1 MTRTR
6 DRVGMSLV
14 ELLVVVG
21 ILAVLIALLL
31 PAVQKVRAAAVRAQ
45 TMNNL
50 RQIAIALHNKAADHD
65 GQMPGLISAT
75 VRHRGRD
82 QNVLF
87 RLIPYIGAEPPMPDD
102 RELDPTISPA
112 IQYYPRRRTFL
123 SPADPTLIALDP
135 GQEGPSSYSWN
146 ALAFQGPPR
155 LPSSIPDG
163 TSSTIAFAERYC
175 YLPPKSNR
183 YMYSIVELPKI
194 TPDWGVRRATFADL
208 GWRDVVPVTTGNPP
222 VTRGSVRGVT
232 FQVRPSPESASP
244 HLLHTPFSA
253 GLPVALFDGSVR
265 TLSPLIQE
273 SVFWGMVTP
282 SGGEVIG
289 DG

>member
-1 MTRTR
+1 MAHTR
-6 DRVGMSLV
+6 DRTGISLV

-31 PAVQKVRAAAVRAQ
+31 PAVQKVREAAVRAQ

-50 RQIAIALHNKAADHD
+50 RQIAIALHNRAADHD

-87 RLIPYIGAEPPMPDD
+87 RLIPYIDAETPMPDD
-102 RELDPTISPA
+102 HELDPAIPPA
-112 IQYYPRRRTFL
+112 IQHYPWRRTFL

-135 GQEGPSSYSWN
+135 SQDGPSSYSWN

-155 LPSSIPDG
+155 LPASIPDG

-175 YLPPKSNR
+175 YLSPKSNR
-183 YMYSIVELPKI
+183 YLYNAVGLPKI
-194 TPDWGVRRATFADL
+194 TPDWGERRATFADL
-208 GWRDVVPVTTGNPP
+208 GWSDVVPVTAGSPP
-222 VTRGSVRGVT
+222 VSRGSVQGVT
-232 FQVRPSPESASP
+232 FQVRPSPESANP

-265 TLSPLIQE
+265 LLSPSIQE
-273 SVFWGMVTP
+273 SVFWAMITP
-282 SGGEVIG
+282 AGGEVHS
-289 DG
+289 DS